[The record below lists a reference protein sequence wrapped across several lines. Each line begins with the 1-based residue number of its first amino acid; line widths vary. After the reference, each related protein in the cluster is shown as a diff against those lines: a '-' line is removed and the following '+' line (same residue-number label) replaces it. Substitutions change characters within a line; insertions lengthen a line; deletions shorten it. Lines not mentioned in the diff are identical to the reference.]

1 MRRGLERVRG
11 VWRRTPLSVR
21 LVGISTVLLAVGLA
35 IAGTATT
42 TLLQRYL
49 IGQVDEELVSSA
61 KSYASQTA
69 AAYTR
74 DGNLD
79 GVAVG
84 EWVQV
89 DFALE
94 AHILTSEG
102 AIDPSP
108 ATTETFGDPVM
119 PDLTF
124 DNVERYLGQPFTIH
138 SSRAGSAWRAVV
150 VPVTSSHS
158 GELIGWVTVARPM
171 GEVQGI
177 VRSAAVALWTS
188 AAAIMIIGAVAGTW
202 AVRRSLR
209 PLREIEDTAATIAAG
224 DLSRRVPSGPE
235 STEVGRLAAS
245 LNGMLTQIEAAFDA
259 RTASEERMR
268 RFVADASHEL
278 RTPLAAIRGYG
289 ELYRMGALTEK
300 EQVDDTMRRI
310 EQSATR
316 MGGLV
321 EDLLALARL
330 DADRPGRT
338 DPVDLAV
345 LATDAAHDLR
355 ALDPTREVRVG
366 PLVPGADDALPA
378 TVVRGDE
385 SRLRQVLANL
395 VGNVARHT
403 PTGSPAELLVGR
415 VGDRVVLEVRDHGP
429 GIPPEHAARVFERFY
444 RIDASRT
451 REATGTGGGAGLGMA
466 IVAAIV
472 DTHLGS
478 VRIEPTPGGGTTVR
492 VELPALDDT
501 EQQVD

>member
-1 MRRGLERVRG
+1 MTGKVRDL
-11 VWRRTPLSVR
+11 WRRTPLTAR
-21 LVGISTVLLAVGLA
+21 LVGISSVLLAIGLA

-42 TLLQRYL
+42 TLLRSYL
-49 IGQVDEELVSSA
+49 IGQVDEDLVASA
-61 KSYASQTA
+61 KTYSSGLAQV
-69 AAYTR
+69 YTR
-74 DGNLD
+74 DGDLD
-79 GVAVG
+79 SVRDDG
-84 EWVQV
+84 WTQI
-89 DFALE
+89 DYALD
-94 AHILTSEG
+94 ARILQSDT
-102 AIDPSP
+102 ALDPSEKT
-108 ATTETFGDPVM
+108 ADTYGTPVL
-119 PDLTF
+119 PDLTLSTVS
-124 DNVERYLGQPFTIH
+124 DYSTAPFTVR
-138 SSRAGSAWRAVV
+138 SSKAGSGWRAVV
-150 VPVTSSHS
+150 TPVRDQDSN
-158 GELIGWVTVARPM
+158 ELIGWVTFARPM
-171 GEVQGI
+171 GEAQAI
-177 VRSAAVALWTS
+177 VRSAAIAMWTS
-188 AAAIMIIGAVAGTW
+188 AAAIMIIGVVVGTW

-224 DLSRRVPSGPE
+224 DLSRRVPAAPE
-235 STEVGRLAAS
+235 STEVGRLSAS

-300 EQVDDTMRRI
+300 EQVDDTLRRI

-338 DPVDLAV
+338 EPVDLAV

-366 PLVPGADDALPA
+366 SLTPGAEDELPT
-378 TVVRGDE
+378 TVVLGDE
-385 SRLRQVLANL
+385 PRLRQVVANL
-395 VGNVARHT
+395 VGNVVRHT
-403 PTGSPAELLVGR
+403 PAGSPAELLVGR
-415 VGDRVVLEVRDHGP
+415 IGDRVVLEVRDHGP

-451 REATGTGGGAGLGMA
+451 REGAGTGGGAGLGMA

-472 DTHLGS
+472 DTHLGQ
-478 VRIEPTPGGGTTVR
+478 VRIEPTPGGGATVR
-492 VELPALDDT
+492 VDLPALDGEDL
-501 EQQVD
+501 QQD